1 MKVISDD
8 EAEIALIDVSTID
21 EAQMILV
28 NLYHSQTKFMKLGGF
43 DGSKGWLTFTFYV
56 LWLNLLKNEAERQSK
71 DTCV

>member
-43 DGSKGWLTFTFYV
+43 DGSKG
-56 LWLNLLKNEAERQSK
+56 
-71 DTCV
+71 